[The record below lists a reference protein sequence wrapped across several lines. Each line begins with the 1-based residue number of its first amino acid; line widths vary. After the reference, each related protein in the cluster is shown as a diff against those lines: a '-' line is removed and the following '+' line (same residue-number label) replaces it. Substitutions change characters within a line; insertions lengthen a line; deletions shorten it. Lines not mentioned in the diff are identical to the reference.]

1 MTDLDT
7 VRPAA
12 IVVLVGLAICPPTAG
27 RAGDLK
33 QIEGLTLHE
42 IEASDLL
49 AVTSARILAAGG
61 WDVAFW
67 TVLDEDGV
75 DDGRIALVG
84 RARSGK
90 WVIRAVPAATS
101 APKCKTDDSE
111 ALCRKGEYVYVIGSH
126 FGTKGPRRDEPK
138 ETKKKAKPPRGLL
151 RAERHFIARFRPS
164 EVDLASRR
172 PIRKL
177 EIWANPFRLHRA
189 INDALR
195 ASRVP
200 LIAPAGDER
209 KGTDPVR
216 EAFILDT
223 KNYGLRAGL
232 KWAGDLDARDLP
244 INIEGAA
251 FLRSGAL
258 LLGLRYPVTAKGQP
272 ILVELENAEGL
283 FASRRAGPIISRV
296 RFLENVGGL
305 TGPTG
310 IRAVRR
316 VADDIHVITGNLD
329 SATATRTSL
338 VLAAHADGHRAKSAH
353 RAFRLPGSGSGNACR
368 ARLVRTFPGYRTV
381 EGLAPGPGGRFF
393 YARDSTKA
401 ILIEHD

>member
-1 MTDLDT
+1 MTRLHILRST
-7 VRPAA
+7 A
-12 IVVLVGLAICPPTAG
+12 VVLLAGLAVCPPMVGWAG
-27 RAGDLK
+27 GLK
-33 QIEGLTLHE
+33 QIEGLTLHGN
-42 IEASDLL
+42 EASDLL
-49 AVTSARILAAGG
+49 AVTSAGILAAGG

-90 WVIRAVPAATS
+90 WAIRGVPAVTS
-101 APKCKTDDSE
+101 PRKCKTDDSE

-151 RAERHFIARFRPS
+151 RVERHFMARFRPS
-164 EVDLASRR
+164 EVDLAAAR

-177 EIWANPFRLHRA
+177 EIWAEPFRLHRA

-195 ASRVP
+195 ASRIP
-200 LIAPAGDER
+200 LIVPAGQAGKD
-209 KGTDPVR
+209 TDLVR

-223 KNYGLRAGL
+223 KRQGLRKGH
-232 KWAGDLDARDLP
+232 KWAGDLDAMDLP

-272 ILVELENAEGL
+272 ILVELRNADGL
-283 FASRRAGPIISRV
+283 FASPPENPIISRV

-305 TGPTG
+305 AEPTG
-310 IRAVRR
+310 IRAIRR
-316 VADDIHVITGNLD
+316 VGDDIHVITGNLD
-329 SATATRTSL
+329 STTAIRTSL
-338 VLAAHADGHRAKSAH
+338 ILAAHAAGHRAKSAH
-353 RAFRLPGSGSGNACR
+353 RVFRLPGPGGDNACQ
-368 ARLVRTFPGYRTV
+368 AGLLRTFPDYRTV
-381 EGLAPGPGGRFF
+381 EGLAPGPAGRFF